1 MKPIK
6 NRIKYHKKVKA
17 GELIPHELNP
27 RTHNDAQ
34 RDALKALY
42 DEIGFARSL
51 LAYETPQGLKLIDG
65 HLRQSMD
72 PDMEVEVEVLDV
84 TEEEARTLLLSV
96 DPLAALAGYNDEA
109 LEALKQTASSSSD
122 ALQNLWNSIAQADSE
137 TTEALT
143 QAKKRTAAQPV
154 EQFIVLIE
162 CTDEKHQVAL
172 LRKLRKDGLKCKAL
186 MS

>member
-1 MKPIK
+1 MNPIK
-6 NRIKYHKKVKA
+6 NRIKYHKKVRAK
-17 GELIPHELNP
+17 ELIPHELNP

-34 RDALKALY
+34 REALQALY
-42 DEIGFARSL
+42 EEIGFARSL

-65 HLRQSMD
+65 HLRRSMD

-96 DPLAALAGYNDEA
+96 DPLAALAGYSTEA
-109 LEALKQTASSSSD
+109 LDTLKQTASSSSD
-122 ALQNLWNSIAQADSE
+122 ALQNLWNSIAQAESATAE
-137 TTEALT
+137 TLR
-143 QAKKRTAAQPV
+143 QARKRTAPQPV

-162 CTDEKHQVAL
+162 CDDEKHQVAL
-172 LRKLRKDGLKCKAL
+172 LRQLRKDGLKCKAL